1 MEAWLARAARIRG
14 RRSAVR
20 TPAHDLTYEE
30 LLARAQAAA
39 GGLIERGVRVGDRV
53 ALALPSDELV
63 VALHGCLLIGAVAVP
78 IDRRLREAE
87 RGARAAAAKLVL
99 EEPVTGQ
106 PAAPAALE
114 LSAIATVM
122 YTSGTIAGPRPVL
135 LSYDNWLW
143 NAVGSALALGLDAD
157 ERWLCPMPLAHVGGL
172 SIQTRSAIYGT
183 TVLLHERFDTE
194 AVLTSLLDPL
204 ERVTLVSLV
213 PTMLSRLLDAG
224 LREPP
229 SLRWALLGGGPIAPA
244 LLARASAAGVPVAAS
259 YGMTEACS
267 QIATQGVPLLGFE
280 VRIAEDREVLVRG
293 PAVAR
298 GSLAPDGWLHTGDL
312 GSLDD
317 RGRLS
322 IEGRKADTIVSGGEN
337 VAPVEVEAALLEH
350 PAVADA
356 AVLGRSDPEWGEAVV
371 ARVVLRVGSLD
382 ERAAPEELRRHCAA
396 RLAAFKVPK
405 RVEVVASLP
414 RGPTGKLLRRELR
427 TPVPEQATDPS
438 GGE

>member
-1 MEAWLARAARIRG
+1 
-14 RRSAVR
+14 
-20 TPAHDLTYEE
+20 
-30 LLARAQAAA
+30 
-39 GGLIERGVRVGDRV
+39 
-53 ALALPSDELV
+53 
-63 VALHGCLLIGAVAVP
+63 
-78 IDRRLREAE
+78 
-87 RGARAAAAKLVL
+87 
-99 EEPVTGQ
+99 
-106 PAAPAALE
+106 
-114 LSAIATVM
+114 
-122 YTSGTIAGPRPVL
+122 
-135 LSYDNWLW
+135 
-143 NAVGSALALGLDAD
+143 
-157 ERWLCPMPLAHVGGL
+157 
-172 SIQTRSAIYGT
+172 
-183 TVLLHERFDTE
+183 
-194 AVLTSLLDPL
+194 
-204 ERVTLVSLV
+204 
-213 PTMLSRLLDAG
+213 MLSRLLDAG

-337 VAPVEVEAALLEH
+337 VAPFEVEAALLEH